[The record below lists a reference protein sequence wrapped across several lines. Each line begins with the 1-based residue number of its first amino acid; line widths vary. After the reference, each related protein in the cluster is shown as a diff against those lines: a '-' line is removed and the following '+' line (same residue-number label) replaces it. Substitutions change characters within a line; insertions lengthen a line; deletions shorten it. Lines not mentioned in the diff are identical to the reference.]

1 MTPDLLPELLEPFLA
16 HPERAGIITDFDG
29 TLAPIVEDPAEA
41 QALPGAVEL
50 LRALASKYCRVAVV
64 SGRPISFLVEHTA
77 IAPGLHLRGLYGLE
91 CARAGEVTEHRDAEP
106 WRAVVSRVARHTEQ
120 AAPPGVRVERKG
132 LSVTV
137 HYRGAPEFGP
147 WADAWSAEQADATGL
162 MRHPARMSWELV
174 PPVPVDKG
182 TTVLELA
189 DGLDAVCFI
198 GDDRGDL
205 PAFSALDYLA
215 ETRSTAVLKVVVSSP
230 EVPPDLLK
238 EADLLVDGPA
248 GTLELLRQFLTDD
261 SEASGYSALADYS
274 EVDGARPAAAS

>member
-1 MTPDLLPELLEPFLA
+1 MKPDPLPELLEPFLA
-16 HPERAGIITDFDG
+16 RPDRAGIITDFDG
-29 TLAPIVEDPAEA
+29 TLAPIVEDPAQS

-77 IAPGLHLRGLYGLE
+77 IAPGLLLRGLYGLE
-91 CARAGEVTEHRDAEP
+91 CAKAGEVTEHRDAES
-106 WRAVVSRVARHTEQ
+106 WRAVVSEVARNAE
-120 AAPPGVRVERKG
+120 ASAPPGVRVERKG

-147 WADAWSAEQADATGL
+147 WAEQWSAEQADLTGL
-162 MRHPARMSWELV
+162 LRHPARMSWELV

-189 DGLDAVCFI
+189 DGLDAVCFL

-215 ETRSTAVLKVVVSSP
+215 STRSVAVLKVVVSSP
-230 EVPPDLLK
+230 EAPPELLK
-238 EADLLVDGPA
+238 EADILVDGPHGA
-248 GTLELLRQFLTDD
+248 LELLRQFLPDQ
-261 SEASGYSALADYS
+261 SARPGYSETGD
-274 EVDGARPAAAS
+274 RPAAAS